1 MLSIITP
8 NRLTILRIFLL
19 PFPCLLL
26 LSDSYFGKLTAL
38 AMGFLLGI
46 TDYFDGVLARR
57 YRKIT
62 YVGTL
67 LDPIADK
74 IFVTSVYLVLVYLN
88 YFIFIPV
95 FLIILRE
102 VLVSFLR
109 SWFPHKIKV
118 SKITKLKTLFQMSF
132 AGLALLISLHFHSYS
147 YLINYALWIIAIFSY
162 ISAIPY
168 FLKVF
173 NTVKEF
179 KKSLDKFF
187 RSIFSLFYPLSLLIS
202 FPLSGKLFWI
212 NIISLS
218 FFFFKKGLVKSS
230 PKWAYERAW
239 MSFLIIFSFFLEYF
253 YYKRLFLSLWG
264 VLFLS
269 ILKDGLKSIKFMWRI
284 LKLQ

>member
-8 NRLTILRIFLL
+8 NRLTVLRIFLL
-19 PFPCLLL
+19 PFPCLFL

-38 AMGFLLGI
+38 IMGFLLGV
-46 TDYFDGVLARR
+46 TDYFDGVLARK

-62 YVGTL
+62 YVGTI

-74 IFVTSVYLVLVYLN
+74 IFVTSIYLSLVYLN
-88 YFIFIPV
+88 YFNFFPV

-132 AGLALLISLHFHSYS
+132 AGFTLFVYLHLYNYGYF
-147 YLINYALWIIAIFSY
+147 INYLLWIIAIFSY
-162 ISAIPY
+162 ISAFPY

-173 NTVKEF
+173 NIIKTFRKN
-179 KKSLDKFF
+179 LGKFF
-187 RSIFSLFYPLSLLIS
+187 RSLFSLFYPLSLLIS
-202 FPLSGKLFWI
+202 FPLTGGLFWI

-239 MSFLIIFSFFLEYF
+239 MSFLMFLSFFLEYF
-253 YYKRLFLSLWG
+253 YHKKLFFSLWG

-269 ILKDGLKSIKFMWRI
+269 ILKDGLKSMKFMWRV
-284 LKLQ
+284 LRLQ